1 MLADD
6 ILSRSAADIVA
17 LYRSKRVSPVE
28 VVTAT
33 LDRIDRLD
41 RLYNAFV
48 VIDREGALR
57 DALASEERWR
67 RGEPSGL
74 LDGLP
79 VTVKDLVLVKGMPTR
94 RGSRTTSPVPSE
106 EDGPPV
112 ARMRRHGAVF
122 LGKTTTS
129 EFGWKAV
136 TDSPLTGVT
145 RNPWDARFTSG
156 GSSGG
161 AGVRRRWAWEYCIW
175 GRTAEVPSAF
185 PRASVECLALNRPL
199 AWSLFI
205 RTLPH

>member
-1 MLADD
+1 MADD

-48 VIDREGALR
+48 MIDREGALR

-67 RGEPSGL
+67 RGEPNGL

-79 VTVKDLVLVKGMPTR
+79 VTVKDLILVKGMPTR
-94 RGSRTTSPVPSE
+94 RGSRTTSPLPSE

-112 ARMRRHGAVF
+112 ARMRRAWRRF
-122 LGKTTTS
+122 LG
-129 EFGWKAV
+129 EDNDV
-136 TDSPLTGVT
+136 
-145 RNPWDARFTSG
+145 
-156 GSSGG
+156 
-161 AGVRRRWAWEYCIW
+161 GVRLEGGYGQSTHGSDSQSLGCALHIRRKQWRRGSRGGVGPGNTPSGD
-175 GRTAEVPSAF
+175 GRRRLH
-185 PRASVECLALNRPL
+185 PRSRELLWSVWL
-199 AWSLFI
+199 
-205 RTLPH
+205 

>member
-1 MLADD
+1 VLADD
-6 ILSRSAADIVA
+6 ILSWSAADIAA

-33 LDRIDRLD
+33 FDRIDRLD

-112 ARMRRHGAVF
+112 ARMRRHGAIF
-122 LGKTTTS
+122 LGKTTN
-129 EFGWKAV
+129 V
-136 TDSPLTGVT
+136 
-145 RNPWDARFTSG
+145 
-156 GSSGG
+156 
-161 AGVRRRWAWEYCIW
+161 GVRLEGGHGQSTHGSNSQSMGCALHIRREQRWRRSRGGI
-175 GRTAEVPSAF
+175 GPGNTASGDRWRRLHPHSRELLW
-185 PRASVECLALNRPL
+185 SVRL
-199 AWSLFI
+199 
-205 RTLPH
+205 